1 MLADKITNAILRYFF
16 EKNLKPVLSLSI
28 DECNESTNAPSVQV
42 QINVPFSEED
52 ISNFCF
58 FYALDDPCVNMSAI
72 YFLKKVISQEEFK
85 VIREKYQDA
94 VAPFSSIIFPDDS
107 NEQIH
112 LYKELPLEEFSI
124 EFLDTIYK
132 FFTEKNE
139 ATDFLNS
146 ISIPNAMPL
155 DYYCF

>member
-1 MLADKITNAILRYFF
+1 
-16 EKNLKPVLSLSI
+16 
-28 DECNESTNAPSVQV
+28 
-42 QINVPFSEED
+42 
-52 ISNFCF
+52 
-58 FYALDDPCVNMSAI
+58 MSAI
-72 YFLKKVISQEEFK
+72 YFLKKVILQEEFK

-112 LYKELPLEEFSI
+112 LYKELPLEEFSV

-139 ATDFLNS
+139 ATDFLNP